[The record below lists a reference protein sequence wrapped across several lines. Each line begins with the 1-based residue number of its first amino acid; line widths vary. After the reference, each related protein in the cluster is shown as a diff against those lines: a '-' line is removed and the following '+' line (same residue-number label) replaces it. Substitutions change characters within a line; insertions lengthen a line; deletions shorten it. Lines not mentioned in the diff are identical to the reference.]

1 MKNIS
6 SSNNDHHIHPLRLL
20 EYRINNKH
28 STSELHRKSPLH
40 FRSLDSSEEK
50 QHARLL
56 NTSSLSIEN
65 TSTLPMLS
73 RNPST
78 NSLLNG
84 FDERENSNVQ
94 LLLSSP
100 SPILTE
106 DKITT
111 PLTKKPH
118 NSKNIS
124 FSLNQGRQ
132 DLEEEGFSPRR
143 YYLSTLAKDHN
154 KSRSLGLIKAK
165 VNSIRRLSIPEDN
178 SDDTKTK
185 KKNSTDS
192 VASIINEEDKELVN
206 IVGGKKTEVEN
217 AKAKYSRKTDSPT
230 KYSSRRL
237 QELITQTSE
246 ISPTERVKQNLT
258 SRISFENHKPPLLD
272 KLESFISRELHLLN
286 KELEELTPRHLR
298 GDVNINAR
306 LARTEIFK
314 ECFKIYIDNSKIY
327 APILSTILKEF
338 YDTIIL
344 LKDNLDS
351 NQKINPHQEYD
362 NNNQFIEEQK
372 ELHLEL
378 KSYKETN
385 VVLEQTIEEMK
396 KEEEK
401 LLSKIEELRQDIKWL
416 KNRLYKG
423 LPTTST
429 KEQQT
434 DDPDT
439 IMQEI
444 LINMVTREEYDSVLE
459 KKNDLELE
467 LEQVKAHLQQEKRV
481 TKLLKDKLKLKER

>member
-217 AKAKYSRKTDSPT
+217 AKAK
-230 KYSSRRL
+230 
-237 QELITQTSE
+237 
-246 ISPTERVKQNLT
+246 N
-258 SRISFENHKPPLLD
+258 
-272 KLESFISRELHLLN
+272 
-286 KELEELTPRHLR
+286 
-298 GDVNINAR
+298 
-306 LARTEIFK
+306 
-314 ECFKIYIDNSKIY
+314 
-327 APILSTILKEF
+327 
-338 YDTIIL
+338 
-344 LKDNLDS
+344 
-351 NQKINPHQEYD
+351 
-362 NNNQFIEEQK
+362 
-372 ELHLEL
+372 
-378 KSYKETN
+378 
-385 VVLEQTIEEMK
+385 
-396 KEEEK
+396 
-401 LLSKIEELRQDIKWL
+401 
-416 KNRLYKG
+416 
-423 LPTTST
+423 
-429 KEQQT
+429 
-434 DDPDT
+434 
-439 IMQEI
+439 
-444 LINMVTREEYDSVLE
+444 
-459 KKNDLELE
+459 
-467 LEQVKAHLQQEKRV
+467 
-481 TKLLKDKLKLKER
+481 